1 MRPLQKVLWTKGV
14 LLNPQHLQLQDG
26 YLEALVAF
34 QLGVLRHAPW
44 GFTRLEID
52 QESLAAGSLAIR
64 SASGL
69 FPDGLPF
76 LIPESDQPPPPK
88 PFQDHWRPDQ
98 QSMQLYLAVP
108 ELREG
113 AQNVAMRSEGQGT
126 RFVAEAVLRRD
137 ENTGL
142 AEKPLQ
148 LARRNLQLLAEG
160 EALEGFSLL
169 PVARVIRSEAGT
181 PQLDPHYVPPVL
193 DVAASGYLV
202 TLARRLLEILSARS
216 STLAG
221 TRRQRNRGLADFG
234 SSDVANFWLLYTINR
249 HLPVV
254 RHLSES
260 RRTHPESLFR
270 ELLALGGA
278 LTTFSQRYHPRDLPG
293 YDHDDLGGC
302 FGRLDA
308 IIRELLETV
317 VPIHH
322 VVIPLRSTGTHVY
335 AAALDEERLFAG
347 TQLFLGIRCEASAEE
362 VARRAPQLVKLSSGD
377 QIERLIR
384 HALPGLPMRYLAT
397 PPGGVPIKL
406 DYQYF
411 QLERTGSDWDAI
423 RTARNLAAYVPAD
436 FPEAQLE
443 LVVLLPSG

>member
-1 MRPLQKVLWTKGV
+1 MRPLQKVLWTKGL

-148 LARRNLQLLAEG
+148 LARRNLQLLAE
-160 EALEGFSLL
+160 
-169 PVARVIRSEAGT
+169 
-181 PQLDPHYVPPVL
+181 
-193 DVAASGYLV
+193 
-202 TLARRLLEILSARS
+202 
-216 STLAG
+216 
-221 TRRQRNRGLADFG
+221 
-234 SSDVANFWLLYTINR
+234 
-249 HLPVV
+249 
-254 RHLSES
+254 
-260 RRTHPESLFR
+260 
-270 ELLALGGA
+270 
-278 LTTFSQRYHPRDLPG
+278 
-293 YDHDDLGGC
+293 
-302 FGRLDA
+302 
-308 IIRELLETV
+308 
-317 VPIHH
+317 
-322 VVIPLRSTGTHVY
+322 
-335 AAALDEERLFAG
+335 
-347 TQLFLGIRCEASAEE
+347 
-362 VARRAPQLVKLSSGD
+362 
-377 QIERLIR
+377 
-384 HALPGLPMRYLAT
+384 
-397 PPGGVPIKL
+397 
-406 DYQYF
+406 
-411 QLERTGSDWDAI
+411 
-423 RTARNLAAYVPAD
+423 
-436 FPEAQLE
+436 
-443 LVVLLPSG
+443 